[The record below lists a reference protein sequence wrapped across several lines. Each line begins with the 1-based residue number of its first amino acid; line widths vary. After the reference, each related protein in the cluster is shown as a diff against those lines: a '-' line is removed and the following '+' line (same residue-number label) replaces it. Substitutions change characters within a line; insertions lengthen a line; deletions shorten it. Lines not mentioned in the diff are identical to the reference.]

1 MCKLRPLL
9 VLLAVTLLITQSG
22 CWSSKEIEDLS
33 LYTGV
38 ALDTG
43 EQPSTEQALEDEGGD
58 YFKNNKLTATL
69 QIVPKK
75 SSGGASKS
83 SDSGNK
89 PQYINVSETGDSVLE
104 IFRQFSNRL
113 DRPIIGH
120 HLKVIIVSTQLVEQH
135 KIEQLMDFMLRDNDI
150 RPSCFI
156 FLSTGRASDTFVL
169 KDKEDVPSFHL
180 REMVRNRFRTSK
192 VMRAVNLSTLDAL
205 MHSKQSFVLQNII
218 EAKGDIELSGAG
230 IIKGETGK
238 WIGSLGQ
245 DDLRSINW
253 IKGDVKGGTIKTYN
267 NNHETIT
274 YEVKSA
280 KSKITS
286 KITGDNK
293 VSFHVN
299 IESDGRFIE
308 NWDPEQR
315 STKVDSLKEREEFFE
330 KRLSSMLNHLMQQMQ
345 STYKVE
351 VAGFGERLSIEHPKV
366 WKKLKDHWDET
377 FSKVP
382 VTFSIKFTITDYG
395 SFNK

>member
-1 MCKLRPLL
+1 MCKRHPLL

-43 EQPSTEQALEDEGGD
+43 ELSSTEQTLVDEGGD

-75 SSGGASKS
+75 SAGGASKS
-83 SDSGNK
+83 SNSVNK

-104 IFRQFSNRL
+104 IFRQFSVRL

-120 HLKVIIVSTQLVEQH
+120 HLKVIVISTKLVEQQ

-150 RPSCFI
+150 RPSCVV
-156 FLSTGRASDTFVL
+156 FLSTGRASDTFTL
-169 KDKEDVPSFHL
+169 KDKDDIPSFHL
-180 REMVRNRFRTSK
+180 REMVRNRFRSSK
-192 VMRAVNLSTLDAL
+192 VMKPVNLSTLDAR

-238 WIGSLGQ
+238 WIGSLDQ
-245 DDLRSINW
+245 DDMRSMNW
-253 IKGDVKGGTIKTYN
+253 IKGDVNGGTIKTYN
-267 NNHETIT
+267 NKHETIT
-274 YEVKSA
+274 YEIKSA

-286 KITGDNK
+286 KITEDNK

-299 IESDGRFIE
+299 IESDGRLIE

-315 STKVDSLKEREEFFE
+315 STKIGSLKEREKIFE
-330 KRLSSMLNHLMQQMQ
+330 ERLSIMLNHLMQQMQ

-366 WKKLKDHWDET
+366 WKKLKDHWDDT

-395 SFNK
+395 SFNE